1 VKRTVLIVIALGAVL
16 AGYLY
21 WASDE
26 RQIRRL
32 LDGVA
37 DAVSQ
42 EEGAGGV
49 VGLAEVAGLTRYLA
63 PDVTFEPGAP
73 FRAISGAQEIV
84 STVGR
89 LRAVM
94 TAVDLTFSDP
104 QIAVDGRTAS
114 VRTTATIEP
123 SETYR
128 PTFTTTT
135 KTTSTSRNGNTF
147 NERQHRFGL
156 WNNNHIRHMVIESK
170 YLERNPYQSVAS

>member
-1 VKRTVLIVIALGAVL
+1 MKRTALVVVALGAVL

-37 DAVSQ
+37 AAVTQ

-73 FRAISGAQEIV
+73 FRAIDGAQDIV

-94 TAVDLTFSDP
+94 ATVELTFSDI
-104 QIAVDGRTAS
+104 QVAVNGDTAS
-114 VRTTATIEP
+114 VRTTARLTLRDRGGAQSIETRDAQIAL
-123 SETYR
+123 EERDTGWVI
-128 PTFTTTT
+128 TTARAE
-135 KTTSTSRNGNTF
+135 SR
-147 NERQHRFGL
+147 
-156 WNNNHIRHMVIESK
+156 
-170 YLERNPYQSVAS
+170 

>member
-1 VKRTVLIVIALGAVL
+1 MNRRAGLAVVALVAAI

-73 FRAISGAQEIV
+73 FRAITGAQEIV

-94 TAVDLTFSDP
+94 VSVELTFSDI
-104 QIAVDGRTAS
+104 QIAVDGKTAS
-114 VRTTATIEP
+114 VRATAQLTLRDRNRDQSVETRDALIALAERETGWVITTA
-123 SETYR
+123 R
-128 PTFTTTT
+128 AQA
-135 KTTSTSRNGNTF
+135 R
-147 NERQHRFGL
+147 
-156 WNNNHIRHMVIESK
+156 
-170 YLERNPYQSVAS
+170 

>member
-63 PDVTFEPGAP
+63 PDVTFEPGEP
-73 FRAISGAQEIV
+73 FRAITGAQDIV

-94 TAVDLTFSDP
+94 TTVDLTFSDI
-104 QIAVDGRTAS
+104 QVAVDGRTAS
-114 VRTTATIEP
+114 VHTTATL
-123 SETYR
+123 TLR
-128 PTFTTTT
+128 D
-135 KTTSTSRNGNTF
+135 RDGA
-147 NERQHRFGL
+147 
-156 WNNNHIRHMVIESK
+156 
-170 YLERNPYQSVAS
+170 QSVDTRDALIALEERDAGWVIATARAIRVP

>member
-1 VKRTVLIVIALGAVL
+1 MKRTALIVVVLGAVL

-37 DAVSQ
+37 AAVTQ

-49 VGLAEVAGLTRYLA
+49 AGLAEVAGLTRYLA

-73 FRAISGAQEIV
+73 FRAFAGAQDIV

-94 TAVDLTFSDP
+94 ATVELTFSDI
-104 QIAVDGRTAS
+104 QVAVDGSTAS
-114 VRTTATIEP
+114 VRTTARLTL
-123 SETYR
+123 R
-128 PTFTTTT
+128 D
-135 KTTSTSRNGNTF
+135 RG
-147 NERQHRFGL
+147 GA
-156 WNNNHIRHMVIESK
+156 
-170 YLERNPYQSVAS
+170 QSVETRDAQIALEERDTGWVITTARAESR

>member
-1 VKRTVLIVIALGAVL
+1 MKRTALIVVALGAVL

-37 DAVSQ
+37 AAVTQ

-73 FRAISGAQEIV
+73 FRAIAGTQDIV

-94 TAVDLTFSDP
+94 ATVELTFSDI
-104 QIAVDGRTAS
+104 QVAVNGDTAS
-114 VRTTATIEP
+114 VRTTARLTLRDRGGAQSIETRDAQIAL
-123 SETYR
+123 EERDTGWVI
-128 PTFTTTT
+128 TTARAE
-135 KTTSTSRNGNTF
+135 SR
-147 NERQHRFGL
+147 
-156 WNNNHIRHMVIESK
+156 
-170 YLERNPYQSVAS
+170 

>member
-1 VKRTVLIVIALGAVL
+1 VKRTLLIVVVLGAAL

-37 DAVSQ
+37 DAVTQ

-73 FRAISGAQEIV
+73 FGAIAGAQDIV

-94 TAVDLTFSDP
+94 VSVELTFSDI
-104 QIAVDGRTAS
+104 QVAVEGGTAS
-114 VRTTATIEP
+114 VRTTARLTL
-123 SETYR
+123 R
-128 PTFTTTT
+128 D
-135 KTTSTSRNGNTF
+135 RDG
-147 NERQHRFGL
+147 
-156 WNNNHIRHMVIESK
+156 V
-170 YLERNPYQSVAS
+170 QSVETRDAQIALEERDTGWVITTARAESR

>member
-1 VKRTVLIVIALGAVL
+1 MKRTGLIVVALSAAL

-26 RQIRRL
+26 RRIRRL

-37 DAVSQ
+37 DAVTQ

-63 PDVTFEPGAP
+63 PDVTVEPGAP
-73 FRAISGAQEIV
+73 FRAIAGAQEIV

-94 TAVDLTFSDP
+94 VSVELTFSD
-104 QIAVDGRTAS
+104 IEVAVEGGTAS
-114 VRTTATIEP
+114 VRATARLTL
-123 SETYR
+123 R
-128 PTFTTTT
+128 D
-135 KTTSTSRNGNTF
+135 RDG
-147 NERQHRFGL
+147 
-156 WNNNHIRHMVIESK
+156 V
-170 YLERNPYQSVAS
+170 QSVETRDAQIALEERDTGWVITTVRAQSR

>member
-1 VKRTVLIVIALGAVL
+1 MAAVKRPVLVAVALGALL

-21 WASDE
+21 WTSDE

-42 EEGAGGV
+42 EEGSGGV
-49 VGLAEVAGLTRYLA
+49 VGLAEVAGLARYLA

-73 FRAISGAQEIV
+73 FRPIAGAQDIV

-94 TAVDLTFSDP
+94 SAVDLHFSDI
-104 QIAVDGRTAS
+104 QIAVQGGTAS
-114 VRTTATIEP
+114 VRAVARLMLRDRNGEQSAETRDALIALEERDTGWVITTARVLRVIPP
-123 SETYR
+123 S
-128 PTFTTTT
+128 
-135 KTTSTSRNGNTF
+135 
-147 NERQHRFGL
+147 
-156 WNNNHIRHMVIESK
+156 
-170 YLERNPYQSVAS
+170 

>member
-1 VKRTVLIVIALGAVL
+1 MNRRAVVIAVALAAAL

-37 DAVSQ
+37 AAVTQ

-73 FRAISGAQEIV
+73 FRAIDGAQDIV

-94 TAVDLTFSDP
+94 ATVELTFSDI
-104 QIAVDGRTAS
+104 QVAVNGDTAS
-114 VRTTATIEP
+114 VRTTARLTLRDRGGAQSIETRDAQIAL
-123 SETYR
+123 EERDTGWVI
-128 PTFTTTT
+128 TTARAE
-135 KTTSTSRNGNTF
+135 SR
-147 NERQHRFGL
+147 
-156 WNNNHIRHMVIESK
+156 
-170 YLERNPYQSVAS
+170 

>member
-73 FRAISGAQEIV
+73 FRAITGAQEIV

-114 VRTTATIEP
+114 VRTTATL
-123 SETYR
+123 TLR
-128 PTFTTTT
+128 D
-135 KTTSTSRNGNTF
+135 RDGA
-147 NERQHRFGL
+147 
-156 WNNNHIRHMVIESK
+156 
-170 YLERNPYQSVAS
+170 QSVDTRETLIALEERETGWVITTARAQIGTPAAAGLR